1 MTARLRGIAAAVTV
15 AFASAVGLS
24 GCTESTADEITYAVD
39 GTLTTYNTNTVAG
52 AASAGPQ
59 AFARVLTGF
68 NYHGP
73 DGQIVGDHD
82 FGTIAVVGRAPLVL
96 DYVISDKAVYSD
108 GKPITCDD
116 LVLAWAS
123 QSGRFPGF
131 EAANQA
137 GYRDIV
143 AVDCAPGQ
151 KRARVSFNPDRSLVD
166 FGQLFAATSLMPA
179 HVLADELGID
189 VITAINNNDGPTIGR
204 IAAAWNTTWN
214 LTPDLDVKRFPSS
227 GPYKLDSVGDDGA
240 VVLVGN
246 DKWWGARPLT
256 TKIIVTPRGA
266 DVQDRLDNGT
276 VDVVDVAAGS
286 SGVLN
291 MPEDYTQANS
301 PSAGIEQLIFA
312 AQGPLAAPQARRAL
326 ALCTPRDVIARN
338 AEVPIANTRL
348 NPVTEEAVGSG
359 EAIGAEQ
366 FVASNPDAAREA
378 LGNRPLAVRI
388 GYQTPNAR
396 LAATVGAIAKS
407 CAPAG
412 IAVRDVGSETAGPL
426 TLRNNEIDVL
436 LASTGGATGSGST
449 GSSAM
454 DAYDLH
460 TGNGNN
466 LSGYTN
472 PRIDGI
478 IDILA
483 VTADPK
489 EVARQLGDAGPI
501 LWADVPTLPLYRQQR
516 SLITSKKMYAV
527 SSNPTRWGAG
537 WNMDRWVLEQ

>member
-1 MTARLRGIAAAVTV
+1 MTARLRGTAAAVTV
-15 AFASAVGLS
+15 ALVCGLGLS
-24 GCTESTADEITYAVD
+24 ACSKSAADEITYAVD
-39 GTLTTYNTNTVAG
+39 GSLTTYNTNTVEG

-82 FGTIAVVGRAPLVL
+82 FGTIAVVGRAPLIL

-108 GKPITCDD
+108 GKPVTCDD

-137 GYRDIV
+137 GYREI
-143 AVDCAPGQ
+143 ASVDCATGQ
-151 KRARVSFNPDRSLVD
+151 KRARVSFVPDRGIVD
-166 FGQLFAATSLMPA
+166 FGQLFSATSMMPA
-179 HVLADELGID
+179 HVLSDELGID
-189 VITAINNNDGPTIGR
+189 VTAAIINNDVPNIDR
-204 IAAAWNTTWN
+204 IAQAWNTTWD
-214 LTPDLDVKRFPSS
+214 LKPDLDVKRFPSS
-227 GPYKLDSVGDDGA
+227 GPYKLESVSDDGA
-240 VVLVGN
+240 VVLVAN
-246 DKWWGARPLT
+246 DKWWGA
-256 TKIIVTPRGA
+256 KAVTNKVTVRPRGA
-266 DVQDRLDNGT
+266 DVQDRLNNGS

-291 MPEDYTQANS
+291 MPEDYTQTDS

-312 AQGPLAAPQARRAL
+312 AQGPLAAPPARRAL

-348 NPVTEEAVGSG
+348 NPVAEEAVGSG

-366 FVASNPDAAREA
+366 FVAANPDAARDA
-378 LGNRPLAVRI
+378 LGNQPLAVRI

-412 IAVRDVGSETAGPL
+412 ITVQDAGSENTGPL

-436 LASTGGATGSGST
+436 LASTGGATGSGSS
-449 GSSAM
+449 GSSAL

-460 TGNGNN
+460 GGNGNN
-466 LSGYTN
+466 LSGYAN
-472 PRIDGI
+472 PQIDGI
-478 IDILA
+478 IDSLA

-489 EVARQLGDAGPI
+489 EVARLLGEAGPV

-516 SLITSKKMYAV
+516 SLITSKRMYAV

-537 WNMDRWVLEQ
+537 WNMDRWMLEK

>member
-1 MTARLRGIAAAVTV
+1 MTARLRRTAAAVTV
-15 AFASAVGLS
+15 AVVGALGVSSCSGNPAS
-24 GCTESTADEITYAVD
+24 EITYVVD
-39 GTLTTYNTNTVAG
+39 GALTTYNTNTVAG

-68 NYHGP
+68 DYHGP

-82 FGTIAVVGRAPLVL
+82 FGTIAVVGRAPLIL

-108 GKPITCDD
+108 GKPLTCDD
-116 LVLAWAS
+116 LVLAWAA

-131 EAANQA
+131 EAASQA
-137 GYRDIV
+137 GYRDITT
-143 AVDCAPGQ
+143 VDCAPGQ
-151 KRARVSFNPDRSLVD
+151 KRARVSFAPDRSLVD

-179 HVLADELGID
+179 HVIAD
-189 VITAINNNDGPTIGR
+189 DGPTIDR
-204 IAAAWNTTWN
+204 IAAAWNSTWN

-227 GPYKLDSVGDDGA
+227 GPYKLESVDKDGA
-240 VVLVGN
+240 VVLVAN
-246 DKWWGARPLT
+246 DKWWGAKPVT
-256 TKIIVTPRGA
+256 TKITVRPRGA
-266 DVQDRLDNGT
+266 DVQDRLNNGA

-291 MPEDYTQANS
+291 MPEDYTESDS

-312 AQGPLAAPQARRAL
+312 AQGPLAAPPARRAL

-348 NPVTEEAVGSG
+348 NPVTEEAVGNG
-359 EAIGAEQ
+359 ESVGSEQ
-366 FVASNPDAAREA
+366 FVTANPNAARDV
-378 LGNRPLAVRI
+378 LGNQPLAVRI

-412 IAVRDVGSETAGPL
+412 ITVQDAGSENTGPL
-426 TLRNNEIDVL
+426 ALRNNEIDVL
-436 LASTGGATGSGST
+436 LSSTGGSTGSGST

-472 PRIDGI
+472 PQIDGI
-478 IDILA
+478 IDSLA

-489 EVARQLGDAGPI
+489 EVARLLGDAGPV
-501 LWADVPTLPLYRQQR
+501 LWGDLPTLPLYRQQR
-516 SLITSKKMYAV
+516 TLVTSKKMYAV

-537 WNMDRWVLEQ
+537 WNMDRWVLKK

>member
-1 MTARLRGIAAAVTV
+1 MTARLRGTAAALTV
-15 AFASAVGLS
+15 ALACVLGVSSCSNSPAS
-24 GCTESTADEITYAVD
+24 EITYSVD
-39 GTLTTYNTNTVAG
+39 GALTTYNTNTVAG

-82 FGTIAVVGRAPLVL
+82 FGSIAVVGRAPLVL

-108 GKPITCDD
+108 GKPVTCDD

-131 EAANQA
+131 QAANQA
-137 GYRDIV
+137 GYRDI
-143 AVDCAPGQ
+143 ATVDCAPGQ
-151 KRARVSFNPDRSLVD
+151 KRARVSFAPDRALVD
-166 FGQLFAATSLMPA
+166 FGQLFVATALMPA
-179 HVLADELGID
+179 HVLADELGVD
-189 VITAINNNDGPTIGR
+189 VTTAIINNDGPTIDR
-204 IAAAWNTTWN
+204 IAQAWNNTWN
-214 LTPDLDVKRFPSS
+214 LTPDLDLKRFPSS
-227 GPYKLDSVGDDGA
+227 GPYKLDSVGKDGA
-240 VVLVGN
+240 VVLVAN
-246 DKWWGARPLT
+246 DKWWGAKP
-256 TKIIVTPRGA
+256 VTNKVTVRPRGA
-266 DVQDRLDNGT
+266 DVQDRLNNGA

-291 MPEDYTQANS
+291 MPEDYTQTDS

-312 AQGPLAAPQARRAL
+312 AQGPLAAPPARRAL

-348 NPVTEEAVGSG
+348 NPVAEEAVGNG
-359 EAIGAEQ
+359 EAVGAQQ
-366 FVASNPDAAREA
+366 FVAANPDAARDA
-378 LGNRPLAVRI
+378 LGNKPLTVRI

-396 LAATVGAIAKS
+396 LAAAVGAIAKS

-412 IAVRDVGSETAGPL
+412 ITVQDAGSDTAGPL

-436 LASTGGATGSGST
+436 LASTGGATGSGSS

-466 LSGYTN
+466 LSGYAN
-472 PRIDGI
+472 PQIDGI
-478 IDILA
+478 IDSLA

-489 EVARQLGDAGPI
+489 QVVRLLGEAGPV
-501 LWADVPTLPLYRQQR
+501 LWADLPTLPLYRQQR

-537 WNMDRWVLEQ
+537 WNMDRWVLAK

>member
-1 MTARLRGIAAAVTV
+1 MTARLRGTAAAVTV
-15 AFASAVGLS
+15 AILCAVGLS
-24 GCTESTADEITYAVD
+24 SCSSRPASEVTYAVD
-39 GTLTTYNTNTVAG
+39 GALTTYNTNTVAG
-52 AASAGPQ
+52 AASGGPQ

-108 GKPITCDD
+108 GKPVTCDD

-137 GYRDIV
+137 GYRDIATV
-143 AVDCAPGQ
+143 ECAPGQ
-151 KRARVSFNPDRSLVD
+151 KRARVSFAADRALVD

-179 HVLADELGID
+179 HVISDELGVD
-189 VITAINNNDGPTIGR
+189 VTSAVVNNDGPTIAR
-204 IAAAWNTTWN
+204 IAQAWNSTWN
-214 LTPDLDVKRFPSS
+214 LTPKLDVKRFPSS
-227 GPYKLDSVGDDGA
+227 GPYKLDSVSDDGA
-240 VVLVGN
+240 VVLVAN
-246 DKWWGARPLT
+246 EKWWGAKPVT
-256 TKIIVTPRGA
+256 NKITVRPRGA
-266 DVQDRLDNGT
+266 DVQDQLNNGT
-276 VDVVDVAAGS
+276 VDVVDVATGS

-291 MPEDYTQANS
+291 MPEDYAQTDS

-312 AQGPLAAPQARRAL
+312 ARGPLAAPPARRAI

-348 NPVTEEAVGSG
+348 NPVTEESVGSG
-359 EAIGAEQ
+359 EAVGAEQ
-366 FVASNPDAAREA
+366 FVAANPAAARDA
-378 LGNRPLAVRI
+378 LGNQPLAVRI

-412 IAVRDVGSETAGPL
+412 IAVKDVASEMTGPL

-436 LASTGGATGSGST
+436 LSSTGGATGSGST

-466 LSGYTN
+466 LAGYSN
-472 PRIDGI
+472 PQIDGI
-478 IDILA
+478 IDSLA

-489 EVARQLGDAGPI
+489 EVGRLLGQAGPV
-501 LWADVPTLPLYRQQR
+501 LWADLPTLPLYRQQR

-537 WNMDRWVLEQ
+537 WNMDRWMLEK